1 METGGERVL
10 DPQDFVWLTS
20 QISDFSLLNS
30 APLKQALTAKIREF
44 KIITLLFD
52 MVAHEKVSEL
62 ASSVNL
68 QVSQA
73 IEDGILLKAEQW
85 NQMFKSCS
93 DSEDQELVSKTL
105 RFFKY
110 FTKLL
115 LTSNNCSS
123 QTESYQRKIEV
134 QVKLFNL
141 VSSTP

>member
-1 METGGERVL
+1 
-10 DPQDFVWLTS
+10 
-20 QISDFSLLNS
+20 
-30 APLKQALTAKIREF
+30 
-44 KIITLLFD
+44 